1 MKQKRQILFNFLA
14 MLIWMAVIFS
24 FSQQN
29 GESSQSLS
37 NHLLALLGLEGEMAS
52 FILRKLAHWTEYL
65 ILAFLTARFVIS
77 AGLSPRWILIWVIMF
92 AFLDE
97 FHQSFIAGRVAS
109 LWDVGVD
116 TFGGLVGYWLFSKK

>member
-65 ILAFLTARFVIS
+65 ILAFLTARFVKS
-77 AGLSPRWILIWVIMF
+77 AGLSPRWILIWVI
-92 AFLDE
+92 
-97 FHQSFIAGRVAS
+97 GRVAS